1 MFFGGRFAD
10 ANAQSGELLRA
21 EHTRNRTQ
29 SIMSRQASAHF
40 DLQSAGLE
48 VQLIVRDN
56 EMSEI
61 RE

>member
-1 MFFGGRFAD
+1 
-10 ANAQSGELLRA
+10 
-21 EHTRNRTQ
+21 
-29 SIMSRQASAHF
+29 MSRQASAHF